1 MAWKPKPMKIQCH
14 QCKKIGN
21 ITPKSDVILG
31 FPRCVKCGM
40 VMKVVGKVTLLD
52 WVIYPLTY
60 IRNI

>member
-1 MAWKPKPMKIQCH
+1 MKIQCH
-14 QCKKIGN
+14 QCKKIG
-21 ITPKSDVILG
+21 IFAPKSDVILG

>member
-1 MAWKPKPMKIQCH
+1 MAWKPKPMKIQCP
-14 QCKKIGN
+14 QCKKIG
-21 ITPKSDVILG
+21 IFAPKSDVILG

-40 VMKVVGKVTLLD
+40 EMKVVGKVTLLD

>member
-14 QCKKIGN
+14 QCKKIG
-21 ITPKSDVILG
+21 IFAPKSDVILG
-31 FPRCVKCGM
+31 FPRCKKCGM

>member
-14 QCKKIGN
+14 QCKKIG
-21 ITPKSDVILG
+21 IFAPKSDVILG
-31 FPRCVKCGM
+31 FPRCEKCGM